1 MAERGC
7 MVKYTEEI
15 INSFLKEEACCSLCR
30 RLFNNILKQ
39 LEAVREGEASQEPD
53 IIETI
58 GLLAGDI
65 INSCRCDRG
74 RPVAEQVISILQ
86 DNLGDFAAHIEKRIC
101 PAAECPQ
108 LVIAPCQAACPAGID
123 VPNYVALVGEGRY
136 EEALELIREDAPLP
150 GVLGRVC
157 EHPCTKH
164 CVRGRV
170 DSPIAICALKRLAYD
185 KAKAAGSKP
194 PTPPER
200 KYDEKIAVV
209 GSGPAG
215 LSAAYF
221 LAKRGYGVTIFE
233 AMAEPGGMLAYGI
246 PPYRLPREVLRDE
259 IAYIKAMGVEFKLN
273 TPISGSYDLDAL
285 KKEGYAA
292 IFLSSGAWEGF
303 KPKIPNLD
311 KFKGVYDGVSFL
323 RTVNK
328 ELLGETGE
336 EKVNVE
342 GKKVVVVGGG
352 NVAIDAARVSLRLGA
367 REVRII
373 YRRTREEMPALRE
386 EIEDAEKEGVV
397 IDYLVSPVNVG
408 GEEGRVKYIECVR
421 NTLSEPD
428 ESGRRRL
435 VPVKDSDYKIDT
447 DVVIFATGQQ
457 PILTYIKGK
466 LFVTLVDIVQKRIM
480 IKNPLTMETSQPGV
494 FSGGDSVTGP
504 ATVIMAIAAGK
515 RAAAGIDAYLR
526 GKILLVDV
534 NKEKRRSKTLI
545 PVTGMEKAQP
555 SLIDFHALYLPDRKN
570 TFAEITKTISEE
582 AAGVEARRCLRCDIC
597 ISCGRCVENCRVHLK
612 VNAIR
617 LGYIN
622 SEDGAES
629 DFKRPEETC
638 IGCGTCYVNCPTGA
652 ITLEDKDKF
661 REMRMCGTL
670 MSRLELVECQVCGQT
685 FATVKH
691 IDFINANI
699 KGRFG
704 QEHRKI
710 VCPDCTPKVLSARTY
725 RIKPRV

>member
-1 MAERGC
+1 MASGC
-7 MVKYTEEI
+7 MVKYTEEM
-15 INSFLKEEACCSLCR
+15 INSFLSREACCSLCR
-30 RLFNNILKQ
+30 RMFNTILKQ
-39 LEAVREGEASQEPD
+39 IEIVRDGEASRNLD
-53 IIETI
+53 VIETI

-65 INSCRCDRG
+65 INSCRCDGG
-74 RPVAEQVISILQ
+74 RLVAEQVISILR
-86 DNLGDFAAHIEKRIC
+86 DNMGDFAAHIENRVC
-101 PAAECPQ
+101 PSAECPQ

-136 EEALELIREDAPLP
+136 EEALDLIREDAPLP

-157 EHPCTKH
+157 EHPCTGH

-185 KAKAAGSKP
+185 KGAAGSRP

-200 KYDEKIAVV
+200 KYGEKIAVV

-221 LAKRGYGVTIFE
+221 LAKRGYGVTVFE
-233 AMAEPGGMLAYGI
+233 AMSEPGGMLAYGI
-246 PPYRLPREVLRDE
+246 PPYRLPRQVLREE
-259 IAYIKAMGVEFKLN
+259 IAYIKAMGVEFRLN
-273 TPISGSYDLDAL
+273 TPISGNYDIDAL
-285 KKEGYAA
+285 KKEGYAS
-292 IFLSSGAWEGF
+292 IFLSSGAWEGS

-328 ELLGETGE
+328 ELLGEAVD
-336 EKVNVE
+336 EKIAVE
-342 GKKVVVVGGG
+342 GRKVVVVGGG

-367 REVRII
+367 REVRIV

-386 EIEDAEKEGVV
+386 EIAAAEKEGV
-397 IDYLVSPVNVG
+397 ILEYLVSPVNVG
-408 GEEGRVKYIECVR
+408 GEEGHVRYVECVR
-421 NTLSEPD
+421 NALSEPD
-428 ESGRRRL
+428 QSGRRKP
-435 VPVKDSDYKIDT
+435 VPLMDSEYRIEADA
-447 DVVIFATGQQ
+447 VIFATGQQ

-466 LFVTLVDIVQKRIM
+466 LLVTLVDIAQRRIM
-480 IKNPLTMETSQPGV
+480 VKNPLTMETSQPGV

-526 GKILLVDV
+526 DRILLVDV

-545 PVTGMEKAQP
+545 PVTGMEKARP
-555 SLIDFHALYLPDRKN
+555 SLVDYDRLYLAERKN
-570 TFAEITKTISEE
+570 TFEEITGAVSEE
-582 AAGVEARRCLRCDIC
+582 AALAEARRCLRCDIC
-597 ISCGRCVENCRVHLK
+597 ISCGRCVDNCRTHIK

-622 SEDGAES
+622 GGDGAES
-629 DFKRPEETC
+629 DFKRPEESC

-661 REMRMCGTL
+661 RELRMCGTL

-685 FATVKH
+685 FATAKH
-691 IDFINANI
+691 LDFVNANI

-710 VCPDCTPKVLSARTY
+710 ICPDCTPKVLFENTY
-725 RIKPRV
+725 RIKANI